1 MLIETK
7 HKTLSHHKSRIRDF
21 SAYYKKY
28 LALLKRVL
36 NVDKDFFLILVPL
49 LATLVTPPPPAKQ
62 KVSARTTKNN
72 QPIKVT
78 EQSKTSK
85 SEGKTDK
92 KVRDIPSRK
101 ITPPTRNVKI
111 DETKKGLSK

>member
-1 MLIETK
+1 M
-7 HKTLSHHKSRIRDF
+7 
-21 SAYYKKY
+21 
-28 LALLKRVL
+28 L

-49 LATLVTPPPPAKQ
+49 LATLVTPPPPVKQ
-62 KVSARTTKNN
+62 KVSSRTTKNN
-72 QPIKVT
+72 QTIKVT

-92 KVRDIPSRK
+92 KLRDSIPSRK
-101 ITPPTRNVKI
+101 VTHPTRNAKS